1 MNADQLRQQLQRHF
15 PDLKCHIV
23 DLTGTKDHYELHIA
37 SEQFRGKTPLVA
49 HRLVYKALG
58 GEVGQAIHAL
68 SIKTYLP
75 EDSTEAMRGGDEE
88 QGR

>member
-1 MNADQLRQQLQRHF
+1 MEPMQLRQRLQQHF

-37 SEQFRGKTPLVA
+37 TESFRGKTPLAA
-49 HRLVYKALG
+49 HRLVYAALG
-58 GEVGQAIHAL
+58 SDVGQAIHAL

-75 EDSTEAMRGGDEE
+75 EDSTKAMLAGG
-88 QGR
+88 